1 MNESSVLQL
10 DNQSEA
16 NLEQSLDE
24 VTNIFERNED
34 LNNRYKIF
42 LEYYFEKFQSL
53 NCGPS
58 SAIWK
63 EELTKALGANYKV
76 FFTFG
81 DDGSLGTSG
90 EQTILIIK
98 DKEGKGIWLFDP
110 TSFQYKSG
118 FRDIYRYN
126 PGSDVFKP
134 QLVKLND
141 ENIKDLKDGKN
152 LTFPK
157 IGSGQVLINRY
168 TLIENVDKD
177 DNSNRPPELSN
188 LPVASQKLREK
199 LGLGVPTDS
208 NDVIYRNI
216 YRLYSSNKG
225 DTLRSKMEER
235 LEDFRKF
242 VVSKQTQ

>member
-1 MNESSVLQL
+1 M
-10 DNQSEA
+10 
-16 NLEQSLDE
+16 
-24 VTNIFERNED
+24 I
-34 LNNRYKIF
+34 NRH
-42 LEYYFEKFQSL
+42 
-53 NCGPS
+53 
-58 SAIWK
+58 
-63 EELTKALGANYKV
+63 
-76 FFTFG
+76 
-81 DDGSLGTSG
+81 
-90 EQTILIIK
+90 
-98 DKEGKGIWLFDP
+98 
-110 TSFQYKSG
+110 
-118 FRDIYRYN
+118 IYI
-126 PGSDVFKP
+126 VH
-134 QLVKLND
+134 
-141 ENIKDLKDGKN
+141 
-152 LTFPK
+152 
-157 IGSGQVLINRY
+157 RY